1 MKKKQADFS
10 KDQERRKKIVRLI
23 NEKGKIDLQVDLD
36 ILRNRITS
44 CEK

>member
-23 NEKGKIDLQVDLD
+23 NEKRKIDLQVDLV
-36 ILRNRITS
+36 ILRDRKTLF
-44 CEK
+44 EK